1 MHSYTC
7 SFVYFGF
14 TGSGV
19 GAEVVLVVVLFAVSL
34 FFYYSASLL
43 RIVSNL
49 YSKFYALLDASNFM
63 LRRGDNAEFFKVQQ
77 FSSKSTNSEN
87 IKQQRAFDAAAEN
100 SNPGRTIQSTPL
112 FVCDNG
118 RKTDAIFGDDFCDC
132 MDGSDEI
139 NTDACSNL
147 LVHKRVFKCDEGGKH
162 EIFTSRVND
171 LICDCKDGSDE
182 YNTSADCR
190 KKRP

>member
-1 MHSYTC
+1 LHSYTC

-63 LRRGDNAEFFKVQQ
+63 L
-77 FSSKSTNSEN
+77 FSRNLS
-87 IKQQRAFDAAAEN
+87 AFSHYFSFIAL
-100 SNPGRTIQSTPL
+100 I
-112 FVCDNG
+112 
-118 RKTDAIFGDDFCDC
+118 AISMHF
-132 MDGSDEI
+132 
-139 NTDACSNL
+139 
-147 LVHKRVFKCDEGGKH
+147 
-162 EIFTSRVND
+162 
-171 LICDCKDGSDE
+171 
-182 YNTSADCR
+182 
-190 KKRP
+190 